1 MILRYSLLRAYIA
14 EHVQLLLIFSAH
26 AFFLSV
32 PAVETRSFSGA
43 GQFSQGVAMDGARA
57 VLASYHLIHGACFI
71 HNRVPRALAA

>member
-1 MILRYSLLRAYIA
+1 MPSSYQFPLWKQDR
-14 EHVQLLLIFSAH
+14 F
-26 AFFLSV
+26 
-32 PAVETRSFSGA
+32 GA